1 MTQTVVAVGR
11 DAPFKEIVRTME
23 QWKVEPQ
30 LTGRDTA

>member
-23 QWKVEPQ
+23 QWKVSAMP
-30 LTGRDTA
+30 